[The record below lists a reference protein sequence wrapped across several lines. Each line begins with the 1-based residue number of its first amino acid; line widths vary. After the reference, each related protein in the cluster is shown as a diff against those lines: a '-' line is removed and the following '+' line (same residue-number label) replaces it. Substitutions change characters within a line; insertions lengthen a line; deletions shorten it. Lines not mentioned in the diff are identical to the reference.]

1 MLKNLVIFC
10 FPLIMFASC
19 SSCNHGSNTD
29 LLIPDSILF
38 KEENQVS
45 AEAMQNIVENIS
57 SPVEIA
63 SMIKNSGVP
72 YSRAYLAST
81 ENVSQYTS
89 SFQHAFVLGILGA
102 DLGYL
107 NMYQKTSAML
117 DYLSAIKSLSDAIK
131 IGQFF
136 DFTTLKRLS
145 TNNTNLDSLVYI
157 SVHNFNQMDK
167 YLRDNNRGSMSSLM
181 IAGAWIEGMYILTQ
195 VVKDKPSKELS
206 DWVANQQVFLGDILN
221 ILKSYVKDPQY
232 NELYTDFERI
242 KEAYAGVVI
251 TIEQAE
257 PITIEQDGMP
267 MIIQNDKTIISMS
280 DDVLKK
286 IIETIGDVRNSY
298 LKVR

>member
-1 MLKNLVIFC
+1 MLKKIVFIC
-10 FPLIMFASC
+10 FTIAMFGSC
-19 SSCNHGSNTD
+19 SSCNHGTSAD

-63 SMIKNSGVP
+63 AMIKNSGVP
-72 YSRAYLAST
+72 FSRDYLAT
-81 ENVSQYTS
+81 TDKVSQYTA
-89 SFQHAFVLGILGA
+89 SFQHAFVLGIYGA

-136 DFTTLKRLS
+136 DFSTLKRLS

-181 IAGAWIEGMYILTQ
+181 ISGAWIEGMYILTQ

-206 DWVANQQVFLGDILN
+206 DWVANQQVFLGDIVS
-221 ILKSYVKDPQY
+221 ILKSYTRDPQY
-232 NELYTDFERI
+232 NSLYTDFERI
-242 KEAYAGVVI
+242 KDAYSGVVI
-251 TIEQAE
+251 TYEQAE
-257 PITIEQDGMP
+257 PEVVEQDGMQ
-267 MIIQNDKTIISMS
+267 MIVQKDKTTITMS
-280 DDVLKK
+280 DETLKK
-286 IIETIGDVRNSY
+286 IIDTIADVRNSY
-298 LKVR
+298 LKVI

>member
-1 MLKNLVIFC
+1 MFKKIVILC
-10 FPLIMFASC
+10 FPVAMFASC

-57 SPVEIA
+57 SPIEVA

-72 YSRAYLAST
+72 FSRNYLAST
-81 ENVSQYTS
+81 DKVSQYS
-89 SFQHAFVLGILGA
+89 ASFQHAFVLGIYGA

-117 DYLSAIKSLSDAIK
+117 DYLSAIKTLSEAIK

-136 DFTTLKRLS
+136 DFSTLKRLS

-181 IAGAWIEGMYILTQ
+181 ISGAWIEGMYILTQ
-195 VVKDKPSKELS
+195 VVKDKPSKDLS
-206 DWVANQQVFLGDILN
+206 DWVANQQVFIDDILS
-221 ILKSYVKDPQY
+221 ILKSYTRDPQY
-232 NELYTDFERI
+232 NDLYTDFERI
-242 KEAYAGVVI
+242 KRAYTGVVV
-251 TIEQAE
+251 TSEPAE
-257 PITIEQDGMP
+257 PEVIEQDGMP
-267 MIIQNDKTIISMS
+267 MIVQKDKTTITMS
-280 DDVLKK
+280 DETLKN
-286 IIETIGDVRNSY
+286 IIETIADIRNSY
-298 LKVR
+298 LKVK